1 MSVFEGN
8 KQAERDAATKT
19 ETVSEMGWGWG
30 NRGMDSCIVFTMSEW
45 ETKISGSLPGITHSV
60 HNIFAVKK
68 NSLDPNL
75 FTNMMLSATHKIK
88 NLVYQHLTFLTE

>member
-1 MSVFEGN
+1 MHVFVFERD

-19 ETVSEMGWGWG
+19 ETVREMGWG
-30 NRGMDSCIVFTMSEW
+30 NRDTASCIVFTMSEW
-45 ETKISGSLPGITHSV
+45 ETKMSGSLPGIIHSV

-75 FTNMMLSATHKIK
+75 FTNMMLSATHK
-88 NLVYQHLTFLTE
+88 